1 MRTVDSLGTSV
12 TDSSLYGSLTDSAT
26 TADHKFEQI
35 IDLAVTNAKYNTSDD
50 LLNCNTN
57 ITFDNNQEEET
68 LPKPIIAF
76 EENATR
82 RQEVAGMVIV
92 NGIDHNFSIRNCL
105 KNKQIKVSSFFM
117 LRPFICYYKVC
128 SLLLFEAIH
137 SPTVFVVKIS
147 YSFNIGNHTKS
158 TYFY

>member
-1 MRTVDSLGTSV
+1 MKTVDSLGTSV

-82 RQEVAGMVIV
+82 RQEVAGMVTIYD
-92 NGIDHNFSIRNCL
+92 IDHNFSIQNCL
-105 KNKQIKVSSFFM
+105 
-117 LRPFICYYKVC
+117 
-128 SLLLFEAIH
+128 
-137 SPTVFVVKIS
+137 
-147 YSFNIGNHTKS
+147 
-158 TYFY
+158 